1 MLPVNR
7 FYNDRD
13 SYKTFGIQLE
23 GLSLKNFNSF
33 QPHFHKL
40 ADKNCKKY
48 MTIYTICDSV
58 GPANP
63 LGPLELA
70 LQDFFKGLFDFN
82 DTKFNAWTCHRS
94 NFNFVLIMFSRLCT
108 RTCSRE
114 PRNLQ
119 FDSFFDLLIP
129 IAVNLYTVLT
139 SELQLL

>member
-13 SYKTFGIQLE
+13 SYKSFGIQLE

-63 LGPLELA
+63 LGPLELFRTFSKDFLISITPNSKHGLAIGLILA
-70 LQDFFKGLFDFN
+70 L
-82 DTKFNAWTCHRS
+82 S
-94 NFNFVLIMFSRLCT
+94 
-108 RTCSRE
+108 
-114 PRNLQ
+114 
-119 FDSFFDLLIP
+119 
-129 IAVNLYTVLT
+129 
-139 SELQLL
+139 